1 MCKTCAQANR
11 CSSYTRYKNDN
22 RNSRKKAAPKG
33 GVIMCQICAQANR
46 CASYMRP
53 VADKTPESISICSQ
67 KYKKRASQIFWPP
80 YIQKTVSQESF
91 YGWKWVC
98 VEFSEEECICVL
110 EDVWK
115 CTMLN
120 LLCILSVFCN
130 LECIGVYFAAGDR
143 FLTETNIS
151 QANPA
156 TTIHCVQSV

>member
-1 MCKTCAQANR
+1 
-11 CSSYTRYKNDN
+11 
-22 RNSRKKAAPKG
+22 
-33 GVIMCQICAQANR
+33 MCQICAQANR

-53 VADKTPESISICSQ
+53 VADKTPKSISVCSQ

-80 YIQKTVSQESF
+80 YIQKTVLQESF

-98 VEFSEEECICVL
+98 VEFWKEECICVL

-115 CTMLN
+115 YTMLN
-120 LLCILSVFCN
+120 LLCILSVFCI

-156 TTIHCVQSV
+156 TTIHSVQSVYSVIVVYLVFRVFKNSRYVLFCIKHVVFVFK